1 MKKQGAILLT
11 MIIMMI
17 SAGCTPVPTTP
28 QQPKETPAV
37 QQEQQPASQAPPS
50 QTAPQHIGTVVSLG
64 DTYSDWEAMLG
75 HAYAQGDSL
84 KVYKNGAYQVV
95 FSGNKAIT
103 ITFTT
108 KNGKNTF
115 TTDLLPKDGKKQSS
129 SSKDIQG
136 VTMIVEKWHSDALA
150 ASIPETKGSYT
161 IMKNKKGTTYDSVVV
176 DCSPNLKK

>member
-1 MKKQGAILLT
+1 MKKQGAILFAMVM
-11 MIIMMI
+11 MII

-28 QQPKETPAV
+28 QPKETPAV
-37 QQEQQPASQAPPS
+37 QQEQPPASQAPSS
-50 QTAPQHIGTVVSLG
+50 QTTAQHVGTVVSLG
-64 DTYSDWEAMLG
+64 DTYSDWEAMIG
-75 HAYAQGDSL
+75 HAYSQGDSL
-84 KVYKNGAYQVV
+84 KVYKNSAYQVV

-136 VTMIVEKWHSDALA
+136 VTMTVEKWHSDALA
-150 ASIPETKGSYT
+150 ASIPETKGNYT
-161 IMKNKKGTTYDSVVV
+161 IMKNKKGTTYDSIVV

>member
-1 MKKQGAILLT
+1 MKKQGAILLA
-11 MIIMMI
+11 MIMMMI

-37 QQEQQPASQAPPS
+37 QQEQQPASH
-50 QTAPQHIGTVVSLG
+50 TTPQHIGTVVSLG

-115 TTDLLPKDGKKQSS
+115 TTDLLPKDGKKHSS

-150 ASIPETKGSYT
+150 ASIPETKGAYT

>member
-1 MKKQGAILLT
+1 MKKKAAILFT
-11 MIIMMI
+11 MIIMTLC
-17 SAGCTPVPTTP
+17 AGCAPVPTTP
-28 QQPKETPAV
+28 QPKETPAV
-37 QQEQQPASQAPPS
+37 QQEQQPPS
-50 QTAPQHIGTVVSLG
+50 QSSSSQTTAQHVGTVVSLG
-64 DTYSDWEAMLG
+64 DTYSDWESMLG

-108 KNGKNTF
+108 QNGKNTC

-136 VTMIVEKWHSDALA
+136 VTMTVEKWHSDALA
-150 ASIPETKGSYT
+150 SSIPETKGNYT
-161 IMKNKKGTTYDSVVV
+161 IMKNKKGNTYDSIVV